1 MEGRNITLVTPWRAW
16 NILFLYTYA
25 ITWATV
31 INSCMDVLVDTDHV
45 MEQLAQCGKL
55 LCTNSPIGY

>member
-1 MEGRNITLVTPWRAW
+1 MVTMTSGRGNKCSVMMALWYSRAV
-16 NILFLYTYA
+16 
-25 ITWATV
+25 TWATV

>member
-1 MEGRNITLVTPWRAW
+1 MYV
-16 NILFLYTYA
+16 
-25 ITWATV
+25 TWAAV